1 MISTQNQTVP
11 GRDVVLGIDFGTST
25 SSAAAFFE
33 NDIHV
38 VLDGGDPFIPSVLY
52 VPRTGDPL
60 IGMEALRQGAADPF
74 GLITGLKRV
83 LGRRADDP
91 AIKHLDAGVAYRIV
105 AGNGGNA
112 LLRARGSDF
121 APTQLVAGILTRLR
135 RLAEVRFG
143 GAIRRAVLTVPVE
156 KAPGYTDALRRAA
169 AIAGLEV
176 LAFVPEPVAAVVA
189 HGYDKPGERRIAVCD
204 FGGGTFDATL
214 MEQRGNRFQGVASAG
229 DPFLGG
235 DDLDVALAD
244 GVDATVYKAA
254 RVSLRRDVTI
264 WSQLVLRV
272 ESAKRQLSAAQQA
285 RVRLRDA
292 YTLGEKRHDVD
303 LLVDRN
309 WAEPR
314 WKPLIDRAT
323 GCVARL
329 LDGARWRH
337 SEIGEVVLVGGTTLV
352 PMVQREFQMLFQRHL
367 IPSPN
372 AHIAVVR
379 GAALLAARHAPVEL
393 SRAG

>member
-1 MISTQNQTVP
+1 VNSAQIERVP
-11 GRDVVLGIDFGTST
+11 GREVVLGIDFGTST

-33 NDIHV
+33 NEVHV
-38 VLDGGDPFIPSVLY
+38 VLDGGDPIIPSVVY
-52 VPRTGDPL
+52 VPRTGDPVF
-60 IGMEALRQGAADPF
+60 GMEALRHGAADPF
-74 GLITGLKRV
+74 GLLTGLKRV

-105 AGNGGNA
+105 AGNGVHA

-121 APTQLVAGILTRLR
+121 APIQLVAGVLTRLR

-156 KAPGYTDALRRAA
+156 KAPEYTNALRRAA
-169 AIAGLEV
+169 GIAGLEV

-189 HGYDKPGERRIAVCD
+189 HGYDRPGDRRIAVCD

-214 MEQRGNRFQGVASAG
+214 MEQHGVRFQGVASAG

-264 WSQLVLRV
+264 WSQLLLRV
-272 ESAKRQLSAAQQA
+272 ESAKRQLSQAQSA
-285 RVRLRDA
+285 RLRMRDA
-292 YTLGEKRHDVD
+292 YTTGERRHDLD
-303 LLVDRN
+303 LLLDRA

-314 WKPLIDRAT
+314 WKPLTERAT
-323 GCVARL
+323 GVVSRL
-329 LDGARWRH
+329 LDVARWRNAD
-337 SEIGEVVLVGGTTLV
+337 IDEVVLVGGTTLV
-352 PMVQREFQMLFQRHL
+352 PMVQHELAVLFQRQL
-367 IPSPN
+367 TPSPT
-372 AHIAVVR
+372 AHLAVVR